1 MRTGLTAAA
10 TAALMLV
17 LATPVARAQDEP
29 LTFSAEEQRAIRSF
43 FAGDRAGMTQPME
56 RGSDQRAGR
65 PDDRG
70 RPDDKGKPDT
80 KGRDDDKG
88 RSDTKG
94 KSDDKGRSDTKGKSD
109 DKGRSETKGKSD
121 DKGRPDAKGKPDD
134 KGRSETK
141 GKPDDKGRPDQAQG
155 AARQMPPGL
164 AKRDELPPGL
174 ARQLTERGTLPPG
187 LAKRDLPAD
196 LAGKLPRRGKTSRV
210 IVDDD
215 VVLIDNATE
224 RVLDVIGDV
233 VRDGADRATGR

>member
-1 MRTGLTAAA
+1 MRTRLTAAA

-17 LATPVARAQDEP
+17 LATPAARAQDEP

-43 FAGDRAGMTQPME
+43 YAGERAGMAQPME
-56 RGSDQRAGR
+56 RGSDRQAGR
-65 PDDRG
+65 PDERG
-70 RPDDKGKPDT
+70 TSDAKGKPDD
-80 KGRDDDKG
+80 R
-88 RSDTKG
+88 
-94 KSDDKGRSDTKGKSD
+94 
-109 DKGRSETKGKSD
+109 GRSETKGKSD
-121 DKGRPDAKGKPDD
+121 DKGRPDQ
-134 KGRSETK
+134 T
-141 GKPDDKGRPDQAQG
+141 QG

-164 AKRDELPPGL
+164 ARRDELPPGL

-233 VRDGADRATGR
+233 VRDAADKASGR

>member
-10 TAALMLV
+10 TAALLLV
-17 LATPVARAQDEP
+17 LATPASQAQDET

-43 FAGDRAGMTQPME
+43 FAGERAGMTQPME
-56 RGSDQRAGR
+56 RGSDRQAGR

-70 RPDDKGKPDT
+70 
-80 KGRDDDKG
+80 
-88 RSDTKG
+88 
-94 KSDDKGRSDTKGKSD
+94 KS
-109 DKGRSETKGKSD
+109 
-121 DKGRPDAKGKPDD
+121 DAKGKPDD
-134 KGRSETK
+134 KGRSAAKGNHDPK

-196 LAGKLPRRGKTSRV
+196 LAGKLPKRGKTSRV

-224 RVLDVIGDV
+224 RVLDVIGDI